1 MQLLLRLCITQFYS
15 ILFSK
20 KFLTMKLLGLIICFS
35 LQLNASTYGQKVNLK
50 RQNASLEDVFN
61 DIHQQTGYLFLYSNH
76 VVEEAPKLSIHIKDA
91 TIDQAMFKILV
102 GKPLGY
108 RIESKTIVVFPQ
120 EIPQPKL
127 IRGSK
132 NQETITGTVT
142 DNKGEGIPGVSVTVK
157 GTRLSA
163 ITDVNGNYSITAPGS
178 DGTLVFSFIGYATLE
193 RPFSGAGPI
202 NVTLIEDNQALEEV
216 VVIGYGTV
224 RKSDLTGAVASV
236 KEEQIQERG
245 APSLN
250 QSLAGRMPGVQVNVN
265 SGRPGGRT
273 NIRIRGFSSINTSNN
288 PLFVVDGVALPQ
300 SNLAQFSNPIDYINP
315 NDIVSV
321 EVLKDASS
329 TAIYGARGANGVIM
343 VTTRKGRSGDS
354 RITYNTDFGVPT
366 IGPNRPEVL
375 NAKEYLA
382 VEELAYKNMEKYDP
396 TGWARGSYAQFNPAT
411 RRANAALRANGV
423 FDANGN
429 PLHDT
434 DWLKAATQS
443 KLSQNHQL
451 GFSGGNDRTTY
462 ALSLGF
468 RNDNGFIINS
478 FMKRYSGRFTVE
490 DQVKKWLKIGGTLS
504 YNNQAENLVDIGNN
518 IRQLVEDLPFLPLK
532 YPDGTFANNRDY
544 PGAEATFS
552 SFHRLSNSKFNLNTQ
567 TTNGN
572 FFSNINLFKGLEM
585 RTVFGSNVI
594 RQETNEFTAR
604 TIDIGN
610 RGNAASR
617 SQTETFW
624 SLENYLTYNKK
635 FTNSNLTA
643 LLGLSWQQNDG
654 HNFRASAQGFDTDF
668 YEFNNLG
675 PGSGARG
682 VSSASDDTDF
692 GFESYFGRINYNL
705 LDKYLFTLT
714 GRADGTSRTGANK
727 KFGYFPSA
735 AFGWRVSNEE
745 FWRKNDVI
753 SNLKLRTSYGLTG
766 NSEIRSYEYLDLL
779 GSNAAI
785 LNEVR
790 VPGTGIG
797 RLANPDLRWEKT
809 AQADVGLELGLFNNR
824 ITLEADYYYRK
835 TTDMLLSAPVPRTSG
850 YSNVRRNIGSMANN
864 GVELALNSVNVR
876 GRDLSWNTSF
886 NISFNRN
893 KILSLATPADI
904 IDVGGPNLTGVTN
917 IIRVGE
923 PAGSFY
929 GLTRLGV
936 WGTAEADEAAKFSS
950 YRGGGKI
957 LPGDIKY
964 LDVNGDY
971 VINDLDRGI
980 IGNGSPK
987 AWGSLFNTFKY
998 KNLDL
1003 LVDLQYSYGNDVMDL
1018 TLHPSED
1025 RQALANS
1032 YRSVLN
1038 AWTPQNQNTMIAE
1051 VRGTQAGYTTNPDS
1065 HWVKDGSFIRGRN
1078 IMLGYTLSKNITDR
1092 MKIGSMRLY
1101 TSAQNL
1107 FLLVN
1112 DEVVGDPETT
1122 PIRGDEG
1129 ANVFSQGQN
1138 YHGYPRPRTFM
1149 FGLQI
1154 GL

>member
-1 MQLLLRLCITQFYS
+1 VVDET
-15 ILFSK
+15 K
-20 KFLTMKLLGLIICFS
+20 K
-35 LQLNASTYGQKVNLK
+35 LNI
-50 RQNASLEDVFN
+50 R
-61 DIHQQTGYLFLYSNH
+61 
-76 VVEEAPKLSIHIKDA
+76 IKDA
-91 TIDQAMFKILV
+91 TIDQAMLKLLA
-102 GKPLGY
+102 GKSLGY
-108 RIESKTIVVFPQ
+108 LIESKTIVVFPQ
-120 EIPQPKL
+120 AQQVRQLIPNLKA
-127 IRGSK
+127 R
-132 NQETITGTVT
+132 ETVTGTVT
-142 DNKGEGIPGVSVTVK
+142 DEKGEGVAGVSVSLK
-157 GTRLSA
+157 GTNISA
-163 ITDVNGNYSITAPGS
+163 ITDSNGNYSLNAPDS
-178 DGTLVFSFIGYATLE
+178 NGTLVFSFIGYATVEKL
-193 RPFSGAGPI
+193 FSGSVPI
-202 NVTLIEDNQALEEV
+202 NVTMIVDNKALEEV
-216 VVIGYGTV
+216 VVIGYGTQ

-236 KEEQIQERG
+236 KEEQIRERA

-250 QSLAGRMPGVQVNVN
+250 QSLAGRMAGVQVNVN
-265 SGRPGGRT
+265 SGRPGGKS

-288 PLFVVDGVALPQ
+288 PLFVMDGVALPQ
-300 SNLAQFSNPIDYINP
+300 SNLSQFSSPIDFINP

-329 TAIYGARGANGVIM
+329 TAIYGARGANGVIL
-343 VTTRKGRSGDS
+343 VTTRKGRSGES
-354 RITYNTDFGVPT
+354 RVTYNTDFGVPT
-366 IGPNRPEVL
+366 MGPNKPEVL
-375 NAKEYLA
+375 NAREYLA
-382 VEELAYKNMEKYDP
+382 VEELAYKNMQKYDSV
-396 TGWARGSYAQFNPAT
+396 GWARGNYAPFNPAI
-411 RRANAALRANGV
+411 RRANAALMANGV

-434 DWLKAATQS
+434 DWLKATTQS

-451 GFSGGNDRTTY
+451 GLTGGNDRTTY
-462 ALSLGF
+462 AVSLGY
-468 RNDNGFIINS
+468 RNDYGFIISS

-490 DQVKKWLKIGGTLS
+490 DQVKKWLRVGGTLS
-504 YNNQAENLVDIGNN
+504 YNAQAENIVDINSN
-518 IRQLVEDLPFLPLK
+518 IRQIVEDLPILPVN
-532 YPDGTFANNRDY
+532 YPNGTFANNRDY
-544 PGAEATFS
+544 PGAEGTYS
-552 SFHRLSNSKFNLNTQ
+552 SVHRFSNSKFNLNTQ
-567 TTNGN
+567 TTIGS

-585 RTVFGSNVI
+585 RTVFGSNII

-604 TIDIGN
+604 TLNVGSAN
-610 RGNAASR
+610 AGNAASR
-617 SQTETFW
+617 SQVETFW

-643 LLGLSWQQNDG
+643 LLGISWQENDG
-654 HNFRASAQGFDTDF
+654 YNFRASAQGFDTDF

-682 VSSASDDTDF
+682 VSSGSDDTDF

-705 LDKYLFTLT
+705 LDRYLFTVT
-714 GRADGTSRTGANK
+714 GRADGSSRFGQNNK
-727 KFGYFPSA
+727 FAYFPSA
-735 AFGWRVSNEE
+735 AFAWRVSEE
-745 FWRKNDVI
+745 GFWKKNDLI

-766 NSEIRSYEYLDLL
+766 NSEIRSYDYLDLL

-785 LNEVR
+785 LNEAR
-790 VPGTGIG
+790 VPGTGLG

-809 AQADVGLELGLFNNR
+809 AQADIGLELGLLNNR

-850 YSNVRRNIGSMANN
+850 YSSVRRNIGSMANK
-864 GVELALNSVNVR
+864 GMEFAINSANIR
-876 GRDLSWNTSF
+876 GKDLSWNTSF

-893 KILSLATPADI
+893 KILSLATPSDI
-904 IDVGGPNLTGVTN
+904 VDVGGPNMTGVTN

-923 PAGSFY
+923 AAGSFY

-936 WGTAEADEAAKFSS
+936 WGTNEAAEAAKFAS

-957 LPGDIKY
+957 LPGDVKY

-971 VINDLDRGI
+971 IINDADRGI

-987 AWGSLFNTFKY
+987 AWGSLFNTLKY

-1025 RQALANS
+1025 RQSTANS

-1051 VRGTQAGYTTNPDS
+1051 VRQAGHTTTPDTR
-1065 HWVKDGSFIRGRN
+1065 WVKDGSFLRGRN
-1078 IMLGYTLSKNITDR
+1078 IMLGYTLSKSITDR
-1092 MKIGSMRLY
+1092 MNLNSLRIY

-1107 FLLVN
+1107 FLLVD
-1112 DEVVGDPETT
+1112 DEIVGDPETT
-1122 PIRGDEG
+1122 PIQGGEG

-1138 YHGYPRPRTFM
+1138 FHGYPRPRTFM